1 MNYQSEED
9 KKARRKLIT
18 IAISTVALI
27 LILIVAIVVVSIKK
41 PATPVATG
49 ETTAFEEEPKEENLT
64 EEKPKEE
71 TKTNQITIEP
81 TISAPIVTETVTT
94 MPTTGPEDFLSAAL
108 LLGSLT
114 TFLTSAYLAKKSA

>member
-49 ETTAFEEEPKEENLT
+49 ETTAFEEEPKEETKT
-64 EEKPKEE
+64 EEEPKEA
-71 TKTNQITIEP
+71 TKVGQITTES
-81 TISAPIVTETVTT
+81 TVSTPIVTETVTT
-94 MPTTGPEDFLSAAL
+94 MPATGPEDFVPAAL